1 VERLA
6 LLVVAVVLLLPAC
19 GDNSGEQAS
28 SETTAS
34 VPLSAAA
41 GETYERAYSECA
53 STTLDR
59 LAGKYHVQARV
70 PLARAVGEAWAEQVG
85 GGADAA
91 RAGEAG
97 CRDALQSRPSPDEG
111 A

>member
-1 VERLA
+1 MQRLA
-6 LLVVAVVLLLPAC
+6 LFVVAVVLLLPAC
-19 GDNSGEQAS
+19 GDDSGEQAS

-41 GETYERAYSECA
+41 GEAYERAYSECA

-59 LAGKYHVQARV
+59 LAGKYHVQARD
-70 PLARAVGEAWAEQVG
+70 PLVRAVGEAWAKQVG
-85 GGADAA
+85 GGADAV

-97 CRDALQSRPSPDEG
+97 CRDALQTRPSPDEG
-111 A
+111 S